1 MVEDEN
7 EDAMCNL
14 DQVNDAFV
22 FGPYLKSIEMDSM
35 MAQSIF
41 RFSSDVFPIM
51 MLMMLMTKTM
61 EKHKIN
67 CCNTRYRGYI
77 CILLFQRHHM
87 IGYSIVSDNA
97 YAPEQSNSIY
107 ISKTNQK
114 SSISYITTLRHY
126 RKKFFSVT
134 SP

>member
-41 RFSSDVFPIM
+41 RFSSDVFPLM

-77 CILLFQRHHM
+77 WVLLFQRYHM

-97 YAPEQSNSIY
+97 CAPEQSNSIY

-126 RKKFFSVT
+126 RKKIFSVT